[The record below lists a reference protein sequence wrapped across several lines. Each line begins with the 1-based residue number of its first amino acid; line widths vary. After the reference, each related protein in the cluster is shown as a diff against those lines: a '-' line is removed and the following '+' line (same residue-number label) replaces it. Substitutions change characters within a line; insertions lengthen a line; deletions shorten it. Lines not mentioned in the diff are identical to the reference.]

1 MTRGNLIPYDIIR
14 MIIVRLISSSV
25 ESLDDW
31 SDCIKVLAVSRLWR
45 AIGEPMLYANIV
57 IGIGAL
63 HNGILDFHS
72 NADLVVSNSFENH
85 VRAAVVHMPPDMNRQ
100 DAIAAIFWHMP
111 NSLATTLNDAG
122 TM

>member
-45 AIGEPMLYANIV
+45 AIGEPMLYANI
-57 IGIGAL
+57 
-63 HNGILDFHS
+63 
-72 NADLVVSNSFENH
+72 
-85 VRAAVVHMPPDMNRQ
+85 
-100 DAIAAIFWHMP
+100 
-111 NSLATTLNDAG
+111 
-122 TM
+122 

>member
-57 IGIGAL
+57 I
-63 HNGILDFHS
+63 
-72 NADLVVSNSFENH
+72 
-85 VRAAVVHMPPDMNRQ
+85 
-100 DAIAAIFWHMP
+100 
-111 NSLATTLNDAG
+111 
-122 TM
+122 